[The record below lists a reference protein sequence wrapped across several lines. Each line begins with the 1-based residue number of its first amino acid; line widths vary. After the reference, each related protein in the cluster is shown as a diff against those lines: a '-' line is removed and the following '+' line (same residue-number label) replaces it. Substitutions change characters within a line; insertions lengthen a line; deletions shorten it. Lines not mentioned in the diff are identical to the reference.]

1 MKLFLAPLEGVS
13 DCAFRTLCAN
23 HGADLTFTEM
33 IRVDSLIRGN
43 KSTLSLLDL
52 KNTVPTGIQLLA
64 VKPASA
70 QAFVDTFPSFN
81 FVSPPQQINL
91 NCGCPSPDVIRQGGG
106 AALVKRIQR
115 LQELVNIFRKLSL
128 PVTLKIRTGLNVY
141 EQKNK
146 TYLNLVKNVDADAFI
161 VHARHARQSSREAAD
176 WSIFEECLL
185 TEKHIVPNGDISE
198 REHIAHFKQLGVKEV
213 MIGRAAVR
221 NPSVFSY
228 LKGGEKK
235 NLTQLK
241 HEYEQLCSQYPNIP
255 KYKENVLGYLGK
267 ETGIG
272 SKKWLM

>member
-1 MKLFLAPLEGVS
+1 MKLWLAPLEGVS
-13 DCAFRTLCAN
+13 DCAFRTLCSN

-43 KSTLSLLDL
+43 KSTLALLDL

-70 QAFVDTFPSFN
+70 QEFVRMFPSFD
-81 FVSPPQQINL
+81 FHTAPQQINL

-106 AALVKRIQR
+106 AALVKRINR
-115 LQELVNIFRKLSL
+115 LQELVDIFRKLSL
-128 PVTLKIRTGLNVY
+128 PVTLKIRTGLNAY

-146 TYLNLVKNVDADAFI
+146 TYLNLLKSVDADAFI
-161 VHARHARQSSREAAD
+161 VHARHARQSSTEAAD
-176 WSIFEECLL
+176 WSVFEECLL
-185 TEKHIVPNGDISE
+185 TEKHIVPNGDITE
-198 REHIAHFKQLGVKEV
+198 REHIAHFRQLGVKEV

-235 NLTQLK
+235 NTVQLK
-241 HEYEQLCSQYPNIP
+241 HEYEQLCAQYPNHP
-255 KYKENVLGYLGK
+255 KYKENVLNYLGK
-267 ETGIG
+267 EAGIG

>member
-13 DCAFRTLCAN
+13 DCAFRTLCFN

-33 IRVDSLIRGN
+33 IRVDSLRRKN
-43 KSTLSLLDL
+43 KSTLALLDL

-64 VKPASA
+64 VKPATA
-70 QAFVDTFPSFN
+70 QEFVTMFPSFSFN
-81 FVSPPQQINL
+81 KAPEQINL

-106 AALVKRIQR
+106 AALVKRVQR
-115 LQELVNIFRKLSL
+115 LQELVDIFRKLSL
-128 PVTLKIRTGLNVY
+128 PVTLKIRLGLNAY
-141 EQKNK
+141 EQKNNV
-146 TYLNLVKNVDADAFI
+146 YVNLLKHVDADAFI
-161 VHARHARQSSREAAD
+161 VHARHARQGSSEPANWRV
-176 WSIFEECLL
+176 FEDCLA
-185 TEKHIVPNGDISE
+185 TGKHIIPNGDITE
-198 REHIAHFKQLGVKEV
+198 REHIAHFTQLGFKEV

-235 NLTQLK
+235 STVQLQR
-241 HEYEQLCSQYPNIP
+241 EYLQLCSQYPNHP